1 MSFVHLLALT
11 IAQDRADKVKE
22 NSLSSRS
29 NKRIARSGSRRTLI
43 TVLYCGCFFSFGT
56 TMAILGPTL
65 MELGHRVH
73 HGLDMMSWLFFTQ
86 ASYATWSEYS
96 WNLIGQVRHKTL
108 KSITM
113 NYTANGCIS
122 FWCLVA
128 FIYLSRVKLT
138 KISICHHF
146 VNDHITSFW
155 KKSPFPVIFRYTSN
169 SCRAVF

>member
-11 IAQDRADKVKE
+11 IALDRADKVKE

-86 ASYATWSEYS
+86 ASYA
-96 WNLIGQVRHKTL
+96 LLGA
-108 KSITM
+108 SI
-113 NYTANGCIS
+113 AGI
-122 FWCLVA
+122 L
-128 FIYLSRVKLT
+128 LDR
-138 KISICHHF
+138 
-146 VNDHITSFW
+146 
-155 KKSPFPVIFRYTSN
+155 
-169 SCRAVF
+169 

>member
-1 MSFVHLLALT
+1 MLIAFVSKWIKLLEILILADLFTVIMAWFVRVWTLIIIAYTWGGRKVMSFVHLLALT

-86 ASYATWSEYS
+86 ASYA
-96 WNLIGQVRHKTL
+96 LLGA
-108 KSITM
+108 SI
-113 NYTANGCIS
+113 AGI
-122 FWCLVA
+122 L
-128 FIYLSRVKLT
+128 LDR
-138 KISICHHF
+138 
-146 VNDHITSFW
+146 
-155 KKSPFPVIFRYTSN
+155 
-169 SCRAVF
+169 